1 MKSKYNAL
9 MRQIEELTK
18 RAAKLRSDEA
28 AKIGNAVKAVKA
40 LMAKHG
46 LTVAHLGAVASAAK
60 AKAVIVK
67 SPVSAKSAAA
77 KPTAAKPAA
86 KPAAAK
92 PASKLKSTDKRLK
105 VKAKYRNKKT
115 GDTWAGRGKQPRWM
129 TAELK
134 AGKKRDDFL
143 VTKA

>member
-60 AKAVIVK
+60 AKAAIVK
-67 SPVSAKSAAA
+67 SPVSPKPAAKSAAA
-77 KPTAAKPAA
+77 KPT
-86 KPAAAK
+86 AAK

-134 AGKKRDDFL
+134 AGKKREDFL

>member
-60 AKAVIVK
+60 AKAAIVK
-67 SPVSAKSAAA
+67 SPVSPKPAAKSAAA
-77 KPTAAKPAA
+77 KPT
-86 KPAAAK
+86 AAK

-134 AGKKRDDFL
+134 AGKKREDFL
-143 VTKA
+143 VMKA

>member
-60 AKAVIVK
+60 AKAAIVK

-86 KPAAAK
+86 K
-92 PASKLKSTDKRLK
+92 LKANDKRLK

-134 AGKKRDDFL
+134 AGKKREDFL

>member
-1 MKSKYNAL
+1 MKSTYNAL
-9 MRQIEELTK
+9 MRQIEKLTT

-28 AKIGNAVKAVKA
+28 AKIANAVKAVKA
-40 LMAKHG
+40 LMAEHG

-60 AKAVIVK
+60 AKAAIVK
-67 SPVSAKSAAA
+67 SPVSPKPAAKSAAA
-77 KPTAAKPAA
+77 KPT
-86 KPAAAK
+86 AAK

-134 AGKKRDDFL
+134 AGKKRVDFL

>member
-1 MKSKYNAL
+1 MKSTYNAL

-60 AKAVIVK
+60 AKAAIVK
-67 SPVSAKSAAA
+67 SPVSPKPAAKSAAA
-77 KPTAAKPAA
+77 KPT
-86 KPAAAK
+86 AAK

-134 AGKKRDDFL
+134 AGKKRVDFL

>member
-60 AKAVIVK
+60 AKAAIVK

-86 KPAAAK
+86 AKPAA
-92 PASKLKSTDKRLK
+92 KLKANDKRLK

-134 AGKKRDDFL
+134 AGKKRVDFL

>member
-1 MKSKYNAL
+1 MKSTYNAL
-9 MRQIEELTK
+9 MRQIEKLTT

-28 AKIGNAVKAVKA
+28 AKIANAVKAVKA
-40 LMAKHG
+40 LMAEHG
-46 LTVAHLGAVASAAK
+46 LTVAHLGAVASAPK
-60 AKAVIVK
+60 AAAAI
-67 SPVSAKSAAA
+67 AKS
-77 KPTAAKPAA
+77 PAA
-86 KPAAAK
+86 KPASAK

-134 AGKKRDDFL
+134 AGKKREDFL

>member
-86 KPAAAK
+86 AKPAA
-92 PASKLKSTDKRLK
+92 KLKANDKRLK

>member
-77 KPTAAKPAA
+77 KPAAK
-86 KPAAAK
+86 
-92 PASKLKSTDKRLK
+92 LKANDKRLK

>member
-28 AKIGNAVKAVKA
+28 AKIRNAVKAVKA
-40 LMAKHG
+40 LMANHG
-46 LTVAHLGAVASAAK
+46 LTVAHLGAVASAPK
-60 AKAVIVK
+60 AAAAIVK
-67 SPVSAKSAAA
+67 SPAS
-77 KPTAAKPAA
+77 A

-92 PASKLKSTDKRLK
+92 LKANDKRLK

>member
-60 AKAVIVK
+60 AKAAIVK

-86 KPAAAK
+86 AKPAA
-92 PASKLKSTDKRLK
+92 KLKANDKRLK

>member
-60 AKAVIVK
+60 TTAAIAK
-67 SPVSAKSAAA
+67 SPVSAK
-77 KPTAAKPAA
+77 PAA
-86 KPAAAK
+86 K
-92 PASKLKSTDKRLK
+92 LKANDKRLK
-105 VKAKYRNKKT
+105 VKPKYRNKKT

-143 VTKA
+143 MTKA

>member
-60 AKAVIVK
+60 AKAAIVK
-67 SPVSAKSAAA
+67 SPVSPKPAAKSAAA
-77 KPTAAKPAA
+77 KPT
-86 KPAAAK
+86 AAK